1 MSKLEFFCSR
11 PTVVAL
17 IGFGFDLS
25 AATYVEND
33 KDTNTV
39 AFEKSDMEKET
50 NDEGGRIEGLLGYG
64 KDRVVF
70 YLNMNVDSVTVF
82 LNKEDGSQL
91 AMFVQERFVLD
102 IKVINIGL
110 RHLIGRV

>member
-1 MSKLEFFCSR
+1 M
-11 PTVVAL
+11 
-17 IGFGFDLS
+17 
-25 AATYVEND
+25 END
-33 KDTNTV
+33 KDVNTV
-39 AFEKSDMEKET
+39 AFEKSDMEKDT

-110 RHLIGRV
+110 RDLIERI

>member
-33 KDTNTV
+33 KDVNTV
-39 AFEKSDMEKET
+39 AFEKSDMEKDT
-50 NDEGGRIEGLLGYG
+50 NDEGGRIEGLWRPAYRYAGDAAEDL
-64 KDRVVF
+64 
-70 YLNMNVDSVTVF
+70 VDHP
-82 LNKEDGSQL
+82 GRP
-91 AMFVQERFVLD
+91 AAHGGG
-102 IKVINIGL
+102 IGPAEK
-110 RHLIGRV
+110 G